1 MRAVV
6 FASVGLLV
14 LSASAV
20 VRGDPED
27 QETKDRVAR
36 LLRQLGHDHFARR
49 EQASR
54 DLEATGP
61 VALPALRKASSES
74 QDAEVRRRAETL
86 VLRIEQR
93 LARIN
98 VKSVPPPKGAIVLFD
113 GKNLDA
119 WVHREAASEPTW
131 ELLGTGAMAARDA
144 DIRTRQRFAGA
155 YRLHVE
161 FRIPPNLADTPH
173 GRGNSGVYLHGR
185 YEVQILDSYGPQAPG
200 AIHSAPAQSCGAI
213 FGEVAPLVNA
223 CKAPGYWQSYDIDF
237 RPPRYVQGIRDEH
250 PIVTVYHN
258 GVLIHD
264 RVAITSE
271 DTGQGLQTE
280 PSLPGP
286 IMLQYHGSPV
296 QFRNIWLLP
305 LAEKR

>member
-6 FASVGLLV
+6 FASVGLFV
-14 LSASAV
+14 LSAAAV

-36 LLRQLGHDHFARR
+36 LLRQLGHDHFVKR

-61 VALPALRKASSES
+61 AALPALRKASSES

-86 VLRIEQR
+86 VGRIEHR
-93 LARIN
+93 LARTD
-98 VKSVPPPKGAIVLFD
+98 VKSVPPPKGATVLFN

-119 WVHREAASEPTW
+119 WVGRDGTADPTW
-131 ELLGTGAMAARDA
+131 KLLGTGVMEATTA
-144 DIRTRQRFAGA
+144 DIRTRETFAGA
-155 YRLHVE
+155 YKLHVE
-161 FRIPPNLADTPH
+161 FRIPADPADTPY

-185 YEVQILDSYGPQAPG
+185 YEVQILDSYGPQGMVHGRAHVPPSG
-200 AIHSAPAQSCGAI
+200 SCGAVYGVI
-213 FGEVAPLVNA
+213 GPMVQA
-223 CKAPGYWQSYDIDF
+223 CKAPGYWQSYDIEF
-237 RPPRYVQGIRDEH
+237 RPPRYVQGIKDEH
-250 PIVTVYHN
+250 ANVTVYHN

-264 RVAITSE
+264 RVPIGSE
-271 DTGQGLQTE
+271 DTGQGLPTD
-280 PSLPGP
+280 PALPGP

-305 LAEKR
+305 KK